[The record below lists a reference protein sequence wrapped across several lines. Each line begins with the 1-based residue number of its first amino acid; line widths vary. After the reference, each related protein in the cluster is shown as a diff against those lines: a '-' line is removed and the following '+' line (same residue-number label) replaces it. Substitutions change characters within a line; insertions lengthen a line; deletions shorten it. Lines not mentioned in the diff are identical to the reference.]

1 MRSTERPPTLS
12 VGAVL
17 ALCLSAS
24 VYAFTPSDL
33 PGPNPDMTIASSN
46 LDRDSCLTRGNWYG
60 FYRSDSGLKPICLKL
75 PVAYSAKMLD
85 SNGDGVIDNPDV
97 LTSGVIFTGDDP
109 ILSDIDKDAT
119 KTESDSSGG
128 ISEGVE
134 KSGGGSRRIMWRQIQ

>member
-1 MRSTERPPTLS
+1 MRSTERSTTLS

-17 ALCLSAS
+17 ALCLSVS
-24 VYAFTPSDL
+24 VYAYTPSDW
-33 PGPNPDMTIASSN
+33 PGQNPEMTIASSN
-46 LDRDSCLTRGNWYG
+46 LGRDSCLARGNWYG

-75 PVAYSAKMLD
+75 PVAFSVKMLD

-97 LTSGVIFTGDDP
+97 LSSGVIFTGDDP
-109 ILSDIDKDAT
+109 TLSDIDKDAT
-119 KTESDSSGG
+119 NTESDSSGG

>member
-1 MRSTERPPTLS
+1 MRSTERSTTLS

-24 VYAFTPSDL
+24 VYAYTPSDW
-33 PGPNPDMTIASSN
+33 PGQNPDMTIASSN
-46 LDRDSCLTRGNWYG
+46 LGRDSCLTRGNWYG

-75 PVAYSAKMLD
+75 PVAFSAKMLD

-109 ILSDIDKDAT
+109 TL
-119 KTESDSSGG
+119 SDSSGG